1 MMMIDLSKLDEAT
14 GGSWVGEPPAAV
26 ERVGIDTRERV
37 NSGMFV
43 AITGPNH
50 DGHQHLA
57 AAADAGALAAMVERV
72 PEGHDVSRLPL
83 LVVKN
88 CRHALG
94 VMARLHRDTLTETV
108 VVAITGSVGK
118 TTTRHLMESVLVSHG
133 PGTASVRSFNND
145 LGVPLTLLSARKN
158 DRWLLAEVGTNAP
171 GEILHLGTMVQ
182 PDVVVITGTGR
193 AHLEGFGD
201 EASVAAEKAS
211 LLDTLSEEGSAFVN
225 IDRPAI
231 HTELAARSGRRWS
244 STTYGHSK
252 DAELSLV
259 RREVN
264 GDVQSIETND
274 GFKAQCGL
282 AGLHNAVNALPVI
295 GVARLLGVDSDAIRR
310 GLESATPPPM
320 RMERIELPNATSVWN
335 DAYNANP
342 ESMVAAF
349 STFKEMAAANER
361 RVAIVGDMLELGEE
375 GPRLHR
381 EVGASLAESKVDLV
395 VGIGDGGKLIVNGAV
410 AAGHA
415 GETMTF
421 DSSDDPHAI
430 AAICQSGDQVL
441 LKASRGVGL
450 ERILEAMTTGKGAGE

>member
-1 MMMIDLSKLDEAT
+1 MMKIDLSKLDKAT

-26 ERVGIDTRERV
+26 ESVGIDTRECLD
-37 NSGMFV
+37 SGMFV
-43 AITGPNH
+43 AIAGPNH

-57 AAADAGALAAMVERV
+57 AAAEGGAFAAMVERV

-88 CRHALG
+88 CRQSLG
-94 VMARLHRDTLTETV
+94 VMASMHRKTLTETV
-108 VVAITGSVGK
+108 VVAITGSAGK
-118 TTTRHLMESVLVSHG
+118 TTTRHLMESVLKSHG

-145 LGVPLTLLSARKN
+145 LGVPLTLLSAGKG

-201 EASVAAEKAS
+201 EASVATEKAS
-211 LLDTLSEEGSAFVN
+211 LLDTLAADGVAFVN

-231 HTELAARSGRRWS
+231 RTELTARSGQHWS
-244 STTYGHSK
+244 SRTYGHVD

-259 RREVN
+259 RRTVH
-264 GDVQSIETND
+264 GALQTIETND
-274 GFKAQCGL
+274 GFESRCGL

-295 GVARLLGVDSDAIRR
+295 GVARILGLDADAIRR

-320 RMERIELPNATSVWN
+320 RMERFELPDTTSVWN

-342 ESMVAAF
+342 ESMLAAF
-349 STFKEMAAANER
+349 STFKEMAATNER

-375 GPRLHR
+375 GPQLHR
-381 EVGASLAESKVDLV
+381 EVGASLAASKVDVV
-395 VGIGDGGKLIVNGAV
+395 VGIGDGGKLIVHGAV
-410 AAGHA
+410 AAGHE
-415 GETMTF
+415 GETMVF

-430 AAICQSGDQVL
+430 AAICQKGDQVL

-450 ERILEAMTTGKGAGE
+450 EKIFEAMTPGKGVGG